1 MRKVILVFLFLI
13 LIFPVRGE
21 VIHNLSLKDN
31 EIFVNSTLILKSDNS
46 LDYWNLEIML
56 PEKIEIV
63 GLKDEIGNITYN
75 FSENQLEFRTN
86 RKRAKTRIVNLV
98 FKKNLEE
105 ESGFKIAD
113 LNLFGFENDTTTI
126 ISPNFPYFFIPN
138 AQVEYG
144 EKIKAK
150 KRGAARVRIIFDG
163 KKESSHYLTNSNLN
177 LSLLENYYWIPEGIT
192 GLKIPVKFGIVVL
205 QDEEYNKKLEYWSSG
220 TFRDGIIFVRENL
233 SKNEKITT
241 ILHETTH
248 GFNSFALDWDK
259 TNISWFDEG
268 VACYVTSVMSRLLN
282 ETKPQIFG
290 EEVKWR
296 EGRTIYSLKPNL
308 KPEDLFDYYNKREKW
323 VLSWH
328 PGKYKENYRRN
339 FGYAYSEL
347 FIREYLKENGSALHR
362 VYQRLLNINKS
373 IESKDKRNK
382 IILNIFEKEFRP
394 CYSLN
399 LKGIKNCTKELN
411 KMSFEIP
418 QVDGKEIDYEVAIPE
433 LPEVENYSFIDLL
446 IQRIKGFFGSLTE
459 KILSLF

>member
-13 LIFPVRGE
+13 LIFPVNGE
-21 VIHNLSLKDN
+21 VIHNLYLEDN
-31 EIFVNSTLILKSDNS
+31 ELFVNSTLILKSDNS

-56 PEKIEIV
+56 PEKIEIL
-63 GLKDEIGNITYN
+63 GLKDELGKISYN

-86 RKRAKTRIVNLV
+86 RRRAKTRIVNLI

-105 ESGFKIAD
+105 ESGFKIID

-126 ISPNFPYFFIPN
+126 ISPTFPYFFIPN

-163 KKESSHYLTNSNLN
+163 KKESEHYFTNSNLN
-177 LSLLENYYWIPEGIT
+177 LSLLENYYWVPEGIT
-192 GLKIPVKFGIVVL
+192 GLKIPAKFGIVVL
-205 QDEEYNKKLEYWSSG
+205 GEEYNKRMEDWSGGSFEEG
-220 TFRDGIIFVRENL
+220 LIFIRENM
-233 SKNEKITT
+233 SKNEKIAT

-290 EEVKWR
+290 EEVKWK
-296 EGRTIYSLKPNL
+296 EERTIYSLKPNL

-323 VLSWH
+323 VLSWY

-373 IESKDKRNK
+373 IEAKDKRNK
-382 IILNIFEKEFRP
+382 IILNIFEKEFKP

-399 LKGIKNCTKELN
+399 LKEIKNCTKELN

-459 KILSLF
+459 KILGLF